1 VSPPRPRR
9 SALYVPGSNP
19 RAMARASALPADVLI
34 LDLEDAVAPEAKA
47 EARRR
52 IVELV
57 TSGALRPR
65 EVVVRINALD
75 TPWGRDDL
83 AVLQGLEV
91 DAVLVPKVAGPAA
104 LDAVAAALGG
114 STPVWA
120 MLETPRGLLE
130 VDRIAA
136 VAAAL
141 VVGTNDLSAEL
152 RLREGPGREAL
163 VPALARVVWA
173 ARANHCV
180 ALDGVWGALR
190 DDDGLRAECLQ
201 GARLGFDGKTLIHPG
216 QIAAANAIF
225 APEHDELRRAAAVI
239 AAFEAPEN
247 VGRGVLVVDGR
258 MVELL
263 HLERAR
269 RTVALSEAIAALSS
283 GA

>member
-1 VSPPRPRR
+1 
-9 SALYVPGSNP
+9 
-19 RAMARASALPADVLI
+19 
-34 LDLEDAVAPEAKA
+34 
-47 EARRR
+47 
-52 IVELV
+52 
-57 TSGALRPR
+57 
-65 EVVVRINALD
+65 
-75 TPWGRDDL
+75 
-83 AVLQGLEV
+83 VLQGLEV